1 MNDAALARAL
11 ASAAGKLLLRLQ
23 TDAGPRSE
31 ATADKALGDA
41 GDRRANVLILDAL
54 RGDATL
60 FTRADEVEQAWRI
73 VDPVIAAWE
82 SNEVPLEP
90 YVAGTPGPAAADALI
105 RADGRKWRRL

>member
-54 RGDATL
+54 RRELGQLESARSAERR
-60 FTRADEVEQAWRI
+60 RA
-73 VDPVIAAWE
+73 AAF
-82 SNEVPLEP
+82 
-90 YVAGTPGPAAADALI
+90 AAADHNSARCGCP
-105 RADGRKWRRL
+105 RAPHRPWPVRGACSAF